1 MDIRLTVNGKEVSL
15 SEEQIKLLGL
25 EPERKKTGYER
36 VGKGHIYYRLS
47 GEMGVGNFAD
57 THEKSD
63 LAQEFYDVGNYFSDF
78 VLAANVAR
86 ATELIWQLQRFAAE
100 NGGIPTCEDWKND
113 SVCKYC
119 IACRNSKEISVL
131 ESYRIREFGQV
142 YFLDRDACRTALA
155 RFYRELNWYFTTYE
169 PMLKSE

>member
-25 EPERKKTGYER
+25 EPEKKKTGYER
-36 VGKGHIYYRLS
+36 VAHNEIYYAVS
-47 GEMGVGNFAD
+47 EGNDFFQCADQRVKYNNNHYDNANYYSEKSLCLVNDRAD
-57 THEKSD
+57 T
-63 LAQEFYDVGNYFSDF
+63 LM
-78 VLAANVAR
+78 R
-86 ATELIWQLQRFAAE
+86 QLRRFAAE

-113 SVCKYC
+113 SVCKYY